1 MDFETR
7 NLVIFTVKEAL
18 GLVYPE
24 TRESV
29 VKSIMKSY
37 GSNPPQGR
45 PYFQEASADTP
56 TGEDSSDKDEDEVF
70 VYQDQNFLLQDKV
83 YGIDYETCYTMV
95 EEDVSDPDA
104 GPSPYSYYLLTAC
117 MQGCG
122 SLGGCIVTRNGDSST
137 LHSIDRSNTPVEG
150 WRDFTEFLYKCAD
163 EIYPYL
169 ASDTR
174 VFMDI
179 PPLPKYSLSETD
191 EFIRSACGK
200 SSILSEEIFISR

>member
-1 MDFETR
+1 MGQIRT
-7 NLVIFTVKEAL
+7 
-18 GLVYPE
+18 
-24 TRESV
+24 
-29 VKSIMKSY
+29 
-37 GSNPPQGR
+37 GSSLLPR
-45 PYFQEASADTP
+45 TISRHP

-169 ASDTR
+169 ALGYTR
-174 VFMDI
+174 
-179 PPLPKYSLSETD
+179 LYGYSSSSQGTA
-191 EFIRSACGK
+191 SAKPTNSTFGV
-200 SSILSEEIFISR
+200 R